1 MVAGMLM
8 PMHELKAIYEVLF
21 RDGVMVAKKD
31 KRPQIKHPEV
41 REVTNLQ
48 VIRAMGSLKSRGYVR
63 ETFAWRHFYW
73 YLTNDGIVY
82 LRDYLHLPTEI
93 IPASLQRVRK
103 PAATLA
109 IAHRA
114 ARVQSVQGPTSY
126 VPKPGR
132 RDEAESQEALAERQG
147 YRHKMMD
154 PGERGNYTD
163 RTPRFRG
170 RPLTDE
176 PVRPKPS
183 QEVRDQHQPL
193 YSRGATWNSKSV
205 KEETHQRLNVRH
217 EKQMVS
223 EERRMLDVQKRN
235 STSVP
240 LQTAG
245 LKQDASQT
253 TPISSVALP
262 LPVATAGVAGGSMIS
277 NMTVRSSAAD
287 TNVKIKITQKPEIAK
302 NKKSVKAT
310 EEISPAVTI
319 VPSGEVKED
328 KTKPAELTVTANEM
342 LMPKPVLTMGCE
354 QETSKVYSGS
364 ATSGNTKL
372 NDVDQRKHR
381 KEEPI
386 VESVKATEKKA
397 QVPVK
402 AKRDGNIKGKTEEV
416 NQKTIKPKNDYK
428 TSNPSWTTDEA
439 VGISNIRVTQKA
451 VHAEVTP
458 PDLTAKPDTDDIT
471 HKMAQVKESSSHEVK
486 TYPDTAAASGPQT
499 KQEDPQLTKKN
510 VILTETITKQD
521 KTSPTGISNA
531 KRDEIVQPKEV
542 SKVLGQDLDLE
553 QDVIHTSVS
562 IQTAATTEEG
572 KDAKQVCEGTSKSK
586 KKKSP
591 GEMSKGTVK
600 EDQPPLM
607 AEGKR
612 SENSSHEGMVENVFQ
627 QKTVITS
634 ESLTVSTS
642 IKTEGKISA
651 RAKADSDCKK
661 TDGQL
666 PKDTFTKTKIIS
678 EETPTAA
685 SAGVQLREK
694 PVTTTTQA
702 QMCPKLKDTDPDIG
716 PAKSKEVTVLNV
728 ETVTVQ
734 KMSQVELMQKTTKL
748 EEKIPADQS
757 DSQKITAVLCA
768 EKVTDKPA
776 KAKKKGKGKKQIEVS
791 PEVETI
797 NTKSVLMSEGETL
810 PSTDITLSKSA
821 GKDSAVMASEITG
834 TEVPSKMTPE
844 RMCSE
849 EVRQAA
855 AVLSEAPTD
864 KGEVELTQPFA
875 KKNKREVPKAKTSSS
890 ARKAPAPEDL
900 ASAEGQASPL
910 FRQEEPPRV
919 AQHSAGQAAECST
932 QERLSVS
939 EAIEHE
945 EDKKR
950 DLVEDTPSATAT
962 PAAQPDQPH
971 LGDISVSDI
980 VDTDEATMRKKI
992 VVVEEIVEV
1001 KQIVSPQ
1008 AAGEQSPPP
1017 PVKTEVEE
1025 EELDLD
1031 VLEEIAKERA
1041 LLIAAAEVKVQG
1053 ASPDP
1058 DWDHSLGE
1066 PEKRTWPNFIQVDPN
1081 WEEGVVL
1088 LEALQ

>member
-1 MVAGMLM
+1 
-8 PMHELKAIYEVLF
+8 
-21 RDGVMVAKKD
+21 
-31 KRPQIKHPEV
+31 IKHPEV

-132 RDEAESQEALAERQG
+132 RDETESQEALAERQG

-183 QEVRDQHQPL
+183 LEVRDQHQPL

-205 KEETHQRLNVRH
+205 KEETHHRLNLRN

-223 EERRMLDVQKRN
+223 QERRMLDVQKRN

-253 TPISSVALP
+253 TQISSVALP
-262 LPVATAGVAGGSMIS
+262 LPVAAAGVAAGSMTS
-277 NMTVRSSAAD
+277 NMAVRSCATE
-287 TNVKIKITQKPEIAK
+287 TNVKINITQKPEIAK
-302 NKKSVKAT
+302 NKKSLKAT
-310 EEISPAVTI
+310 EEFSPALTI

-328 KTKPAELTVTANEM
+328 KTKPVELIVTATANEM
-342 LMPKPVLTMGCE
+342 LMPKPVLTMECE
-354 QETSKVYSGS
+354 QETSKVYSSS

-372 NDVDQRKHR
+372 IDVDQRKHK

-386 VESVKATEKKA
+386 DESVKATEKKA

-402 AKRDGNIKGKTEEV
+402 AKIDGNIKGKTEEV

-439 VGISNIRVTQKA
+439 VGISNIRVTQEA

-458 PDLTAKPDTDDIT
+458 PDLTAKPDTDDIP
-471 HKMAQVKESSSHEVK
+471 HKMAQAKESSSHEVK

-499 KQEDPQLTKKN
+499 KHEDPQLTKKN
-510 VILTETITKQD
+510 VILPETVTKQD

-531 KRDEIVQPKEV
+531 KRDEIMPPEEV

-591 GEMSKGTVK
+591 GVMSKGTVK

-607 AEGKR
+607 TEGKI
-612 SENSSHEGMVENVFQ
+612 SENTSHEGMLENIVQ

-661 TDGQL
+661 INGQL
-666 PKDTFTKTKIIS
+666 KKDTFTKTKIIS
-678 EETPTAA
+678 EETPTAV

-694 PVTTTTQA
+694 PVTTTTQE
-702 QMCPKLKDTDPDIG
+702 QMCPKLKDTAPDKG
-716 PAKSKEVTVLNV
+716 PAKSQKVTVLNV

-776 KAKKKGKGKKQIEVS
+776 KSKKKGKGKKQIEMS

-797 NTKSVLMSEGETL
+797 NIKSVLMTEGETL
-810 PSTDITLSKSA
+810 ASTDITLFKSA
-821 GKDSAVMASEITG
+821 GKDSPVMASEMTG

-875 KKNKREVPKAKTSSS
+875 EKNKREVPKAKTSSS

-900 ASAEGQASPL
+900 VSAEAQDSPL
-910 FRQEEPPRV
+910 FRQEKPPTV

-932 QERLSVS
+932 QERLSAS

-971 LGDISVSDI
+971 LGDISVSHI

-1001 KQIVSPQ
+1001 KQIVSPK

-1031 VLEEIAKERA
+1031 VLEEIAIERA

-1053 ASPDP
+1053 ASPEA
-1058 DWDHSLGE
+1058 DWDQSLGE
-1066 PEKRTWPNFIQVDPN
+1066 PGERIWPNVI
-1081 WEEGVVL
+1081 EGLFECMETDL
-1088 LEALQ
+1088 LPALS

>member
-1 MVAGMLM
+1 M

-109 IAHRA
+109 IAHCA

-183 QEVRDQHQPL
+183 LEVRDQHQPL

-205 KEETHQRLNVRH
+205 KEETHQRLNLRN

-223 EERRMLDVQKRN
+223 QERRMLDVQKRN

-253 TPISSVALP
+253 TQISSVALP
-262 LPVATAGVAGGSMIS
+262 LPVAAAGVA
-277 NMTVRSSAAD
+277 
-287 TNVKIKITQKPEIAK
+287 
-302 NKKSVKAT
+302 
-310 EEISPAVTI
+310 
-319 VPSGEVKED
+319 
-328 KTKPAELTVTANEM
+328 
-342 LMPKPVLTMGCE
+342 
-354 QETSKVYSGS
+354 
-364 ATSGNTKL
+364 
-372 NDVDQRKHR
+372 
-381 KEEPI
+381 
-386 VESVKATEKKA
+386 
-397 QVPVK
+397 
-402 AKRDGNIKGKTEEV
+402 
-416 NQKTIKPKNDYK
+416 
-428 TSNPSWTTDEA
+428 
-439 VGISNIRVTQKA
+439 
-451 VHAEVTP
+451 
-458 PDLTAKPDTDDIT
+458 
-471 HKMAQVKESSSHEVK
+471 
-486 TYPDTAAASGPQT
+486 
-499 KQEDPQLTKKN
+499 
-510 VILTETITKQD
+510 
-521 KTSPTGISNA
+521 
-531 KRDEIVQPKEV
+531 
-542 SKVLGQDLDLE
+542 
-553 QDVIHTSVS
+553 
-562 IQTAATTEEG
+562 
-572 KDAKQVCEGTSKSK
+572 
-586 KKKSP
+586 
-591 GEMSKGTVK
+591 
-600 EDQPPLM
+600 
-607 AEGKR
+607 
-612 SENSSHEGMVENVFQ
+612 
-627 QKTVITS
+627 
-634 ESLTVSTS
+634 
-642 IKTEGKISA
+642 
-651 RAKADSDCKK
+651 
-661 TDGQL
+661 
-666 PKDTFTKTKIIS
+666 
-678 EETPTAA
+678 
-685 SAGVQLREK
+685 
-694 PVTTTTQA
+694 
-702 QMCPKLKDTDPDIG
+702 
-716 PAKSKEVTVLNV
+716 
-728 ETVTVQ
+728 
-734 KMSQVELMQKTTKL
+734 
-748 EEKIPADQS
+748 
-757 DSQKITAVLCA
+757 
-768 EKVTDKPA
+768 
-776 KAKKKGKGKKQIEVS
+776 
-791 PEVETI
+791 
-797 NTKSVLMSEGETL
+797 
-810 PSTDITLSKSA
+810 A
-821 GKDSAVMASEITG
+821 GKDSPVMASEMTG

-875 KKNKREVPKAKTSSS
+875 EKNKREVPKAKTSSS

-900 ASAEGQASPL
+900 VSAEAQDSPL
-910 FRQEEPPRV
+910 FRQEKPPRV

-932 QERLSVS
+932 QERLSAS

-1001 KQIVSPQ
+1001 KQIVSPK

-1031 VLEEIAKERA
+1031 VLEEIAIERA

-1053 ASPDP
+1053 ASPEA
-1058 DWDHSLGE
+1058 DWDQSLGE
-1066 PEKRTWPNFIQVDPN
+1066 PQERIWPNVI
-1081 WEEGVVL
+1081 EGLFECMETDL
-1088 LEALQ
+1088 LPALS